1 MTQSLDQMGEKPA
14 AIVLLDALARHSTE
28 FQQYDDLAKCYFKL
42 KEHEKALVY
51 AEKALKLVPGHGT
64 YAAKYN
70 VINVA
75 NHANYP
81 ERAMELIKQLEI
93 INPGDTD
100 VKLEKAFAHFLLN
113 EKDKAEA
120 ILRKELENPKNDE
133 KVKTKIRFN
142 LGTYELLR
150 DEFQNGLRKFLF
162 EGRKLDYWKKPT
174 LPYKFWNGEDIA
186 GKTLVIRAEAGI
198 GDEFINVRFMKHLR
212 DRGVTPIWFTDRK
225 EMADIFNRNRF
236 SAVTSTKEIISQDVH
251 WCHSMDLPVLLNL
264 EYKDLW
270 YGPYI
275 KADPKNNIAN
285 EILPLDPKIRPI
297 IGLRWQ
303 GNPGY
308 DQDLHRS
315 IPLHELYKASYIL
328 GVNYVSLQ
336 RDTGLEEID
345 SWPIADMSPWLTTFE
360 NTLAIIDKMDAVVTS
375 CTSVAHAAAAM
386 GKRTIVITPISAYYT
401 WCHSTKQSPW
411 YGDHVTILR
420 QRKPRVW
427 DEPLA
432 ELKEILDHEFNISN

>member
-1 MTQSLDQMGEKPA
+1 MGEKPA
-14 AIVLLDALARHSTE
+14 AVTLLDALARNATM
-28 FQQYDDLAKCYFKL
+28 FQQYDEVAKCYFKI
-42 KEHEKALVY
+42 KEY
-51 AEKALKLVPGHGT
+51 EKALKFAELALAALPGSN

-81 ERAMELIKQLEI
+81 ERAMTLIKQLELV
-93 INPGDTD
+93 NPND
-100 VKLEKAFAHFLLN
+100 VDVRLEKAFSHFLLN
-113 EKDKAEA
+113 EKDKAEV
-120 ILRKELENPKNDE
+120 ILRKELDNPKNDE

-150 DEFQNGLRKFLF
+150 DEFQPGLRKFLF
-162 EGRKLDYWKKPT
+162 EGRKLDYWKKPE
-174 LPYKFWNGEDIA
+174 LPYKFWNGTDDLT
-186 GKTLVIRAEAGI
+186 GRMLVIRAEAGI

-212 DRGVTPIWFTDRK
+212 ERGVTPIWFTDRK
-225 EMADIFNRNRF
+225 EMAEIFNRNGF
-236 SAVTSTKEIISQDVH
+236 TAITNVKEVSGTNIY
-251 WCHSMDLPVLLNL
+251 WCHSMDLPVYLNL

-275 KADPKNNIAN
+275 KAKAHQTFSFNS
-285 EILPLDPKIRPI
+285 KKTKV
-297 IGLRWQ
+297 GLRWQ

-315 IPLHELYKASYIL
+315 IPLIGIYDSL
-328 GVNYVSLQ
+328 VNLDCDFYSLQ
-336 RDTGLEEID
+336 RDTGLEEMIEL
-345 SWPIADMSPWLTTFE
+345 PIYDMNETLKHWEGTLKVIE
-360 NTLAIIDKMDAVVTS
+360 NLDVLVTS
-375 CTSVAHAAAAM
+375 CTSVAHASAAM

-411 YGDHVTILR
+411 YGDHVTVLR
-420 QRKPRVW
+420 QRRPRVW

-432 ELKEILDHEFNISN
+432 ELREIMKNEFNVSN